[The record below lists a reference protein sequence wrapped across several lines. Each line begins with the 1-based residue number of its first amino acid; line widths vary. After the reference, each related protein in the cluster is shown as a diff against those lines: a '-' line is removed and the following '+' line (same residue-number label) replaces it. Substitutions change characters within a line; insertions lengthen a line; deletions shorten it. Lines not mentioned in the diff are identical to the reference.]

1 MSDVATDTPVTEQV
15 CFSNT
20 SIVRDPD
27 GELHLYVGSEKVI
40 GLANLNCQNGFWGFA
55 IPTARVK
62 VCERVPAQPVYEYNN
77 NVLPFAPK
85 AAMPESPKTSA

>member
-1 MSDVATDTPVTEQV
+1 MSEKEQV

-40 GLANLNCQNGFWGFA
+40 GVANLNCQNGFWGFA
-55 IPTARVK
+55 IPSARVK
-62 VCERVPAQPVYEYNN
+62 VCERVPAMPVYEHNN
-77 NVLPFAPK
+77 NVVSFPVKGSAGYV
-85 AAMPESPKTSA
+85 PKTSA